1 MESRYLWFWI
11 DRSRH
16 VAVLRVRGELDALSA
31 DGFAVEA
38 ARQLQQV
45 DGPVAVDLSL
55 LDFADA
61 RAARTLA
68 AVLGGIPRWQL
79 VAVSG
84 IRPPVSRV
92 LDLLGIELSAPAG
105 AERLPSIRVR
115 EMISQ
120 ALVTRARSREVMMVT
135 STVMA
140 RLATTYAELAAAR
153 QRRAQHAD
161 ATAERMRELSGTAR
175 DLSTHYRQRALS
187 RAE

>member
-1 MESRYLWFWI
+1 MESQHLWFWI
-11 DRSRH
+11 DRSRR
-16 VAVLRVRGELDALSA
+16 VAVLRVRGELDAVSA

-38 ARQLQQV
+38 ARQLHQV
-45 DGPVAVDLSL
+45 NGPVAVDLSL

-61 RAARTLA
+61 RGARTLA
-68 AVLGGIPRWQL
+68 AVLGGIPPWRL

-84 IRPPVSRV
+84 IRRPVSRV

-105 AERLPSIRVR
+105 DGLLPSVRVR
-115 EMISQ
+115 EVISQ
-120 ALVTRARSREVMMVT
+120 AVVTRARSREVMMVT

-153 QRRAQHAD
+153 ERRAQHAD
-161 ATAERMRELSGTAR
+161 ATAERMQALSGTAR
-175 DLSTHYRQRALS
+175 ELCTRYRQRALS